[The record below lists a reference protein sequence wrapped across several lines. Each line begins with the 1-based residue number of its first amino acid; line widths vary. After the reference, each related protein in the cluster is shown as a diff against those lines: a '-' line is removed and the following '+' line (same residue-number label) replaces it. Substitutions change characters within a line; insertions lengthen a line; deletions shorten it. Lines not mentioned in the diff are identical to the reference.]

1 MECSESTTRLFIAS
15 SKLFSDFQMNISLYN
30 ISTIDDIITL
40 FKDELSM
47 VLKKNNLTNLIDI
60 LNETKFHIH
69 SYTIEDILTSNPS
82 DCFYVCDHC

>member
-47 VLKKNNLTNLIDI
+47 VLKKKQFDQP
-60 LNETKFHIH
+60 
-69 SYTIEDILTSNPS
+69 YRYIEWNKIPYPFIYD
-82 DCFYVCDHC
+82 